1 MEMITRSSTGPAD
14 GIDSTL
20 QRLRDDVAAARALAD
35 LAAHSPDALA
45 RLTLDGHFTELNPAV
60 ERLLGWRPDVLRG
73 RSISKLAHPDDRP
86 GVDARIARLLA
97 GLEGPGAGAL
107 EERLTFR
114 ARRVDAR
121 FAWVEAVLRVEVD
134 EADRI
139 VGLVGSLREVHER
152 HEAHLLDRRRMTEH
166 AALMRIGR
174 TIAAG
179 ADAAGLLRA
188 TAGELA
194 DVLVPRA
201 LLIYRV
207 DMAEGVAVCEAT
219 AHADGAFAAD
229 TPVLDVPLTADSPVA
244 RAVAGGGSVAME
256 YGASASDFGRG
267 LSLMWRLGVATP
279 IVADGAVWGAM
290 VALYGYG
297 DPDPEEGVQ
306 RVLEYAS
313 ELVGLAVARM

>member
-1 MEMITRSSTGPAD
+1 MEMITRSSVGPAD

-20 QRLRDDVAAARALAD
+20 RQLRDDVAAAQALAD
-35 LAAHSPDALA
+35 LADRSPDGLA
-45 RLTLDGHFTELNPAV
+45 RLTLDGHFTEVNPAV
-60 ERLLGWRPDVLRG
+60 ERLLGWRPEVLRG
-73 RSISKLAHPDDRP
+73 RSITKLAHPDDRP

-97 GLEGPGAGAL
+97 GLDSPDARTL

-121 FAWVEAVLRVEVD
+121 FAWLEVALRIEVNGD
-134 EADRI
+134 DRI
-139 VGLVGSLREVHER
+139 VGLVASLREVHER

-174 TIAAG
+174 AIAAG
-179 ADAAGLLRA
+179 TDERALVHAAA
-188 TAGELA
+188 TELA
-194 DVLVPRA
+194 GVLTPRS

-207 DMAEGVAVCEAT
+207 DECGQFAVCEAT
-219 AHADGAFAAD
+219 VHADSGFAES
-229 TPVLDVPLTADSPVA
+229 TPVVDVPLGTDSPVA
-244 RAVAGGGSVAME
+244 QAVTGGRSVAMD
-256 YGASASDFGRG
+256 YGACTSDFGRG
-267 LSLMWRLGVATP
+267 LSLMWRMGLATP

-297 DPDPEEGVQ
+297 DPAPEDGVQ